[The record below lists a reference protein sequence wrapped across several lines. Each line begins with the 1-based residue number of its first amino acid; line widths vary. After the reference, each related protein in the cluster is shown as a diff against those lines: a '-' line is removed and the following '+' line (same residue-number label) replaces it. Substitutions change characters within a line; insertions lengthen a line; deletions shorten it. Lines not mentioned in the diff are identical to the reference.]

1 MGVPT
6 HTHTHIHVDTHTQG
20 LMSRKLD
27 SGTAARRAWPRVYT
41 HVHVFTLRARTHTH
55 TPGGS
60 ADRQDRSKATPGGNL
75 NFKTRDQSLGADII
89 ISHTRS
95 EPRLG

>member
-6 HTHTHIHVDTHTQG
+6 HTHTHSCRHTHAGFDELKVRLGHSCT
-20 LMSRKLD
+20 
-27 SGTAARRAWPRVYT
+27 PRVAT
-41 HVHVFTLRARTHTH
+41 RVHACTRVHAASAHTH
-55 TPGGS
+55 TRPGGS